1 MIMRNLLI
9 LVLIPFTISFSQELN
24 CTVTVNYEGLS
35 VENRERLVDFAGV
48 IEAYMNT
55 TQFTGE
61 AWDGQKIDCSLTI
74 FFTGASS
81 ETDYAA
87 QVVVVSTRPVFKSS
101 RQSPMLTVSDP
112 NWSFRYVP
120 NQALYA
126 NQATFDPLTTFLDFY
141 ANIIIGFDWE
151 TWAELGGTLYFN
163 KAFNLLNLSLGSPYK
178 KGWEQS
184 SAAYSR
190 WGLCQDLLND
200 KYRAFREAFYLYHY
214 AVDEFQIR
222 KKDAQDKIV
231 NFIAVIEQMQ
241 SKVGISNSVL
251 LKQFSDS
258 KYGELIDL
266 LKDYPDNKIFERLK
280 KIDPQHAAKYEEM
293 LR

>member
-1 MIMRNLLI
+1 MILRIFLI
-9 LVLIPFTISFSQELN
+9 LVLIPFTLSFTQELN

-35 VENRERLVDFAGV
+35 VENRERLVDFRDV

-61 AWDGQKIDCSLTI
+61 AWDGQKIDCALTI
-74 FFTGASS
+74 FFTGGASD
-81 ETDYAA
+81 DYSA
-87 QVVVVSTRPVFKSS
+87 QVVVVSTRPVFRST
-101 RQSPMLTVSDP
+101 RQSPMLTISDP
-112 NWSFRYVP
+112 TWSFRYVR

-126 NQATFDPLTTFLDFY
+126 NQATFEPITTFLDFY
-141 ANIIIGFDWE
+141 ANIIIGYDWE
-151 TWAELGGTLYFN
+151 TWADLGGTPYFN
-163 KAFNLLNLSLGSPYK
+163 KAFNLINLTIGSPYK

-184 SAAYSR
+184 NAAYSR

-200 KYRAFREAFYLYHY
+200 KYRAFREAFYVYHY
-214 AVDEFQIR
+214 AVDEYQIR

-231 NFIAVIEQMQ
+231 NMIAVLEQMQ
-241 SKVGISNSVL
+241 AKVGLNNSVL

-258 KYGELIDL
+258 KYAEIIEL
-266 LKDYPDNKIFERLK
+266 LKDYPDRTIFSRLK
-280 KIDPQHAAKYEEM
+280 KIDPQHAAKYDEM